1 MKFLLYAL
9 GVLGALAAML
19 VLAGQLGWLRG
30 QRPADLGVKDGRL
43 APPSLTDNSVSSQ
56 ADLYPDH
63 PSRQLAAIQPFPAQ
77 EGDLF
82 TSMQRLSALLEDTPG
97 ITIVTQRPDYLHAE
111 AETRWMRFVDDLEFW
126 ANPSTGKIEV
136 RSASRLGN
144 RDFGVNRRRLE
155 ALRARYEAGAR

>member
-1 MKFLLYAL
+1 LKFFFYAV
-9 GVLGALAAML
+9 GVLGAFAAML

-56 ADLYPDH
+56 TDLYPDH

-77 EGDLF
+77 EGNLIA
-82 TSMQRLSALLEDTPG
+82 SMQRVSALLEATPG
-97 ITIVTQRPDYLHAE
+97 ITIVTQRPDYIHAE

-126 ANPSTGKIEV
+126 ANPTNGNIEV

>member
-1 MKFLLYAL
+1 MKFFFYAV
-9 GVLGALAAML
+9 GVLGAFAAML

-43 APPSLTDNSVSSQ
+43 APPSLTDNSVLSQ
-56 ADLYPDH
+56 TDLYPDH

-77 EGDLF
+77 GGDLIA
-82 TSMQRLSALLEDTPG
+82 SMQRMSALLEATPG
-97 ITIVTQRPDYLHAE
+97 IAIVTQRPDYIHAE

-126 ANPSTGKIEV
+126 ANPTTGNIEV